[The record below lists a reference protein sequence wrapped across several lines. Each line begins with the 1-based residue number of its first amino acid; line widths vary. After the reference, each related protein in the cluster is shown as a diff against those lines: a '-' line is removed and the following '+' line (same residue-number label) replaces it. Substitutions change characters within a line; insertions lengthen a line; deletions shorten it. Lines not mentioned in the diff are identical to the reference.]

1 MKKVYIF
8 FIHNGFFPFKLKKLN
23 YFSVDTM
30 TDLRALRADRTSQKA
45 RHIIFDRTA
54 PSKLCT
60 VSVEPV

>member
-8 FIHNGFFPFKLKKLN
+8 FIHNGFFPFILKKLN

-54 PSKLCT
+54 P
-60 VSVEPV
+60 